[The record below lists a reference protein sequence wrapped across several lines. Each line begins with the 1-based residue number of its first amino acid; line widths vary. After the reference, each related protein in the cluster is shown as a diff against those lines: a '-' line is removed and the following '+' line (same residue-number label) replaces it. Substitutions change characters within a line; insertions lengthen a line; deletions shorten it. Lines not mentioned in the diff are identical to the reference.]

1 MDTAGSISIALR
13 AGDIMLSNGA
23 ETYRVED
30 TMRRI
35 LTALGQE
42 NAQAYVTATG
52 IFVSAGSG
60 RPVTGIKRVKTRS
73 YHMEKIARVNDL
85 SRGLAAGGIKFTDA
99 EPELIKIGNLP
110 PYPAA
115 LRIVCSGISSFCFCY
130 MFGGLWRDCVCA
142 LLCGLL
148 VYFTLNMLSG
158 KGVSAFLSNITCGAL
173 ISALT
178 LALINLRL
186 GVNMDKIIVGAI
198 MPLVPGIAMTN
209 AMRDILEGDFV
220 SGGSR
225 AIEALVTASAIASGV
240 GVVLSG
246 WLKVYGGF
254 IL

>member
-1 MDTAGSISIALR
+1 MDTADSVNIALL

-30 TMRRI
+30 TARRI
-35 LTALGQE
+35 LAALGQE

-52 IFVSAGSG
+52 IFISAGVE
-60 RPVTGIKRVKTRS
+60 PPITGIKRVKTRS

-85 SRGLAAGGIKFTDA
+85 SRGLSSGEIQCADA
-99 EPELIKIGNLP
+99 ESELIRIANLP

-115 LRIVCSGISSFCFCY
+115 LRITCSGVSSFCFCY
-130 MFGGLWRDCVCA
+130 MFGGLWRDSVCA

-148 VYFTLNMLSG
+148 VYFTLNLLSG
-158 KGVSAFLSNITCGAL
+158 RCVSTFLSNIICGAL
-173 ISALT
+173 ISVLT
-178 LALINLRL
+178 LALLNLRL

-220 SGGSR
+220 SGLSR
-225 AIEALVTASAIASGV
+225 ATEALVTAAAIAAGV
-240 GVVLSG
+240 GLILGG
-246 WLKVYGGF
+246 WLRIYGGF
-254 IL
+254 IQ

>member
-1 MDTAGSISIALR
+1 
-13 AGDIMLSNGA
+13 MLSNGA

-30 TMRRI
+30 TARRI

-52 IFVSAGSG
+52 VFVSAGTEP
-60 RPVTGIKRVKTRS
+60 PVTGIKRVKTRS

-85 SRGLAAGGIKFTDA
+85 SRGLSEGRIKFADA
-99 EPELIKIGNLP
+99 EAELIRIQNLP
-110 PYPAA
+110 PYPAI
-115 LRIVCSGISSFCFCY
+115 LRIVCSGVSCFCFCY

-142 LLCGLL
+142 LICGML
-148 VYFTLNMLSG
+148 VYFALNMLSG
-158 KGVSAFLSNITCGAL
+158 KGVSAFLSNIICGAL
-173 ISALT
+173 ISILT
-178 LALINLRL
+178 LTLLNLGL
-186 GVNMDKIIVGAI
+186 GVNMDKIIIGAI

-225 AIEALVTASAIASGV
+225 TIEALVTAAAIATGV
-240 GVVLSG
+240 GVILGG
-246 WLKVYGGF
+246 WLQTYGRF